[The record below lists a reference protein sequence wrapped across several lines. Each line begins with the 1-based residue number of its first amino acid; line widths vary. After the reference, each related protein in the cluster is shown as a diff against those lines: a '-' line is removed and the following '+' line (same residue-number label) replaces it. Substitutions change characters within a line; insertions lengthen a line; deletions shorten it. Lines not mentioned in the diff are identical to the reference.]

1 MRGAGRRHHDAQR
14 MGTEQLRVTLGQHS
28 RAGAK
33 GVNQDFHGAMLPGE
47 PLLSS
52 KGIVV
57 ALADGIGSSPVSQE
71 ASAASV
77 HSFLEDYYATSDAWS
92 VRRSAQR
99 VLGATNAWLH
109 AQTQRSHARFDKDRG
124 YVCTFSALIFKRR
137 EVHVLHVGD
146 ARIYRL
152 HSHSL
157 EPLTEDH
164 RVHLSALES
173 YLARA
178 LGASAHVEIDYTC
191 LSAEVGA
198 LYVLATD
205 GAHAHFDAA
214 AVHKA
219 LQQFPDD
226 FDRAAQALI
235 DAVLARGA
243 DDDMTVQLVR
253 IDALPDA
260 QTHNLHVLREGLAL
274 PPPLSPRMVFEGY
287 TIVRELHA
295 SARSHV
301 YLATDDLTGQQLVLK
316 TPSTQLC
323 GDADHLDGFLLEEWV
338 ARRIHS
344 PYVLRPH
351 TSTRTRQ
358 HVYVAMEFVEG
369 QTLAQWMIDHPR
381 AGLDAVR
388 DLVAQIAKGLGAFHG
403 KEMLHQDLRP
413 ENVLIDRSGTVRLI
427 DFGSTWVAGLRE
439 GREER
444 SRNPSEQHSQSG
456 EGSRGEPIVGT
467 LQYTAPEYFA
477 GWGGTPRSELFSL
490 AVLAYQ
496 MLTTQLPYG
505 LQVVRVRTP
514 ADVKRLRYIP
524 VRLLRP
530 DLPDWLDAVLHKA
543 LNPDPAKR
551 QEAMSEFVHDL
562 YSPGPPFHRSR
573 RAPLVE
579 GNPVAFWQLT
589 TALLCV
595 AVVVLLGLRAY
606 GR

>member
-1 MRGAGRRHHDAQR
+1 MT
-14 MGTEQLRVTLGQHS
+14 TEKLRVTLGQHS
-28 RAGAK
+28 RAGVK
-33 GVNQDFHGAMLPGE
+33 GVNQDFHGAMLPVE
-47 PLLSS
+47 PLLSR

-71 ASAASV
+71 ASAAAV
-77 HSFLEDYYATSDAWS
+77 HSFLDDYYATSDAWS

-124 YVCTFSALIFKRR
+124 YVCTFSALIFKGR

-152 HSHSL
+152 HAQSL

-164 RVHLSALES
+164 RVHLSSVES

-178 LGASAHVEIDYTC
+178 LGASAHVEIDYAC

-205 GAHAHFDAA
+205 GAYAYFDAA

-226 FDRAAQALI
+226 FDRAAQALA
-235 DAVLARGA
+235 DAALARGA

-260 QTHNLHVLREGLAL
+260 QPHNLHVLREGLAL
-274 PPPLSPRMVFEGY
+274 PPPLSPRMGFEGY
-287 TIVRELHA
+287 IIVRELHA

-301 YLATDDLTGQQLVLK
+301 YLATDDRTGQQVVLK
-316 TPSTQLC
+316 TPSMDL
-323 GDADHLDGFLLEEWV
+323 GSDADYLDGFLLEEWV

-344 PYVLRPH
+344 PHVVRPH
-351 TSTRTRQ
+351 ASNRPRQ
-358 HVYVAMEFVEG
+358 HVYVAMEFVDG

-381 AGLDAVR
+381 PDWDAVR
-388 DLVAQIAKGLGAFHG
+388 NVVAQIAKGLQAFHR

-413 ENVLIDRSGTVRLI
+413 ENVMIDRSGTVRLI
-427 DFGSTWVAGLRE
+427 DFGSTHVASLAEGLPRHPD
-439 GREER
+439 G
-444 SRNPSEQHSQSG
+444 
-456 EGSRGEPIVGT
+456 RGELIVGT
-467 LQYTAPEYFA
+467 LQYTAPEYFV
-477 GWGGTPRSELFSL
+477 GLGGTDRSELFSL
-490 AVLAYQ
+490 AVLTYQ
-496 MLTTQLPYG
+496 MLTAQLPYG

-514 ADVKRLRYIP
+514 ADVTKLRYVP
-524 VRLLRP
+524 VRHLRHE
-530 DLPDWLDAVLHKA
+530 LPDWLDGVLQKA
-543 LNPDPAKR
+543 LHPDPAKR
-551 QEAMSEFVHDL
+551 QEAMSEFLHDM
-562 YSPGPPFHRSR
+562 YSPGPQFHRRR
-573 RAPLVE
+573 RAPLVQR
-579 GNPVAFWQLT
+579 NPVVFWQAAT
-589 TALLCV
+589 VALFI
-595 AVVVLLGLRAY
+595 AVVVLTGLRVY
-606 GR
+606 GH